1 MTATGFNS
9 RIEVSWTPSI
19 DNLAVTGYQVYRNNQ
34 RVADVSAAVTR
45 YIDTNVVA
53 GTTYSYRVRA
63 RDAAGNWSAQST
75 AVSAKLSTTTQA
87 RLLWSTPTARENG
100 DYLELD
106 EIGGFEIRFKR
117 PSESTYTTVVIQDNR
132 VNSYTLTQPVG
143 DLQFEIAAFDTNGL
157 YSNFVSIQP
166 R

>member
-1 MTATGFNS
+1 M
-9 RIEVSWTPSI
+9 
-19 DNLAVTGYQVYRNNQ
+19 TGYQVYRNNV

-45 YIDTNVVA
+45 YVDTNVVA
-53 GTTYSYRVRA
+53 GTNYSYRVRA

-75 AVSAKLSTTTQA
+75 AVSAQLISTQV

-100 DYLELD
+100 EYLELD
-106 EIGGFEIRFKR
+106 EIGGFEIRFKGAAD
-117 PSESTYTTVVIQDNR
+117 TQYTSVVINDNS
-132 VNSYTLTQPVG
+132 VNSYTLTQPAG